1 MRNKRRDRKRME
13 KEMSRK
19 PSDEILK
26 RIKQGNES
34 FSQFLSEVE
43 YYILAIK
50 FEINALSRDIFLRKQ
65 PDL

>member
-1 MRNKRRDRKRME
+1 
-13 KEMSRK
+13 MSRK